1 MKLAVIAGLLLT
13 SFAGGAANAADKY
26 INIEANTGV
35 VGGQVGAVATDAHVG
50 IEGTLESGASWYAQA
65 GPMITTN
72 DGTGSTSLDLAK
84 SRWIYSANS
93 AVDVYGELSFAI
105 GDMDTAYGALGKFK
119 FRPYP
124 TSRPLVP

>member
-35 VGGQVGAVATDAHVG
+35 VGGQMGAVSTDAHVG
-50 IEGTLESGASWYAQA
+50 VEGTLESGASWFVQA

-72 DGTGSTSLDLAK
+72 DGTGSTSLDLSGK
-84 SRWIYSANS
+84 VGGSVPINS
-93 AVDVYGELSFAI
+93 AVDVYGELSLAT
-105 GDMDTAYGALGKFK
+105 GEMDTAYGAKLGTKFK
-119 FRPYP
+119 F
-124 TSRPLVP
+124 

>member
-72 DGTGSTSLDLAK
+72 DGTGSTSLDLSGK
-84 SRWIYSANS
+84 VGGSIPLNS
-93 AVDVYGELSFAI
+93 AVDVYGELSFAT
-105 GDMDTAYGALGKFK
+105 GETDTAYGAKLGTKFK
-119 FRPYP
+119 F
-124 TSRPLVP
+124 

>member
-65 GPMITTN
+65 GPMITLMTELVLPAW
-72 DGTGSTSLDLAK
+72 TSAEKSVDLFPQFCG
-84 SRWIYSANS
+84 RC
-93 AVDVYGELSFAI
+93 L
-105 GDMDTAYGALGKFK
+105 
-119 FRPYP
+119 R
-124 TSRPLVP
+124 

>member
-26 INIEANTGV
+26 INIEANAGV

-72 DGTGSTSLDLAK
+72 DGTGSTSLDLSGK
-84 SRWIYSANS
+84 VGGSIPLNS
-93 AVDVYGELSFAI
+93 AVDVYGELSFAT
-105 GDMDTAYGALGKFK
+105 GEMDTAYGAKLGTKFK
-119 FRPYP
+119 F
-124 TSRPLVP
+124 

>member
-35 VGGQVGAVATDAHVG
+35 VGGQVDAVATDAHVG

-72 DGTGSTSLDLAK
+72 DGTGSTSLDLSGK
-84 SRWIYSANS
+84 VGGSIPINS
-93 AVDVYGELSFAI
+93 AVDVYGELSFAT
-105 GDMDTAYGALGKFK
+105 GEMDTAYGAKLGTKFK
-119 FRPYP
+119 F
-124 TSRPLVP
+124 

>member
-26 INIEANTGV
+26 INIEANTGI
-35 VGGQVGAVATDAHVG
+35 VGGHAGAVVTDAHMG

-72 DGTGSTSLDLAK
+72 DGTGSTSLDLSGK
-84 SRWIYSANS
+84 VGGSIPLNS
-93 AVDVYGELSFAI
+93 AVDVYGELSFAT
-105 GDMDTAYGALGKFK
+105 GDVDTAYGAKLGTKLKF
-119 FRPYP
+119 
-124 TSRPLVP
+124 

>member
-1 MKLAVIAGLLLT
+1 MKLAVIAGFLLT

-72 DGTGSTSLDLAK
+72 DGTGSTSLDLSGK
-84 SRWIYSANS
+84 VGGSIPLNS
-93 AVDVYGELSFAI
+93 AVDVYGELSFAT
-105 GDMDTAYGALGKFK
+105 GDMDTAYGAKLGTKFK
-119 FRPYP
+119 F
-124 TSRPLVP
+124 

>member
-13 SFAGGAANAADKY
+13 SFAGGAAHAADKY

-72 DGTGSTSLDLAK
+72 DGTGSTSLDLSGK
-84 SRWIYSANS
+84 VGGSIPLNS
-93 AVDVYGELSFAI
+93 AVDVYGELSFAT
-105 GDMDTAYGALGKFK
+105 GEMDTAYGAKLGTKFK
-119 FRPYP
+119 F
-124 TSRPLVP
+124 

>member
-72 DGTGSTSLDLAK
+72 DGTGSTSLDLSGK
-84 SRWIYSANS
+84 VGGSIPLNS
-93 AVDVYGELSFAI
+93 AVDFYGELSFAT
-105 GDMDTAYGALGKFK
+105 GEMDTAYGAKLGTKVKF
-119 FRPYP
+119 
-124 TSRPLVP
+124 